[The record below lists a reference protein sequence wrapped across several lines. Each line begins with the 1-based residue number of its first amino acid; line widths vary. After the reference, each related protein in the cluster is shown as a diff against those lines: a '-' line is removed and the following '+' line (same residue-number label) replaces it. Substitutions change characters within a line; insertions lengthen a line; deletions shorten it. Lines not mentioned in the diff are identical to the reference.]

1 MMRAFPGFPDRAATT
16 RIPTLWLRAVLAEAE
31 SLAELKV
38 TLHALRLLDT
48 KRTYPRYV
56 RTSELR
62 ADATTVASLQATGG
76 LSEDDALGEGV
87 RLAVARGVFLA
98 LPVSTVEGEPVPTRS
113 RPRRAAEPSPPLAPD
128 IAGQPEGGASAGGPG
143 GSHSGGAGTLP
154 GGGLSSSSPG
164 GAGALPCRGD
174 GGVSPQA
181 SSSPPRIEGLGGPS
195 APPRIGGLGGPHPD
209 ADLCLFL
216 NTPAHRQLV
225 ARLARGE
232 QRLELGP
239 APPPAVLPA
248 RRPTIFELYEQNVG
262 LLTPLLVEELREAA
276 ETYPPDWLEEA
287 FREAVGYN
295 RRHWRYVRRILEKW
309 ATEGRGDRGVAGGRP
324 QAPRDSRRYLEGR
337 YGHLIQH

>member
-48 KRTYPRYV
+48 KRDYPRFV
-56 RTSELR
+56 RLSELR
-62 ADATTVASLQATGG
+62 ADAATVASLQATGG
-76 LSEDDALGEGV
+76 LSPDDALAEGV

-98 LPVSTVEGEPVPTRS
+98 VPLGPEGQG
-113 RPRRAAEPSPPLAPD
+113 RAAAGPTYPPGPPPGAGRGRGCALTPALSQGERGRDGLAP
-128 IAGQPEGGASAGGPG
+128 ALSQGERETLPPGVQGGSPAGGPG
-143 GSHSGGAGTLP
+143 GGPPTAPLSLSPQDWGAGGA
-154 GGGLSSSSPG
+154 
-164 GAGALPCRGD
+164 D
-174 GGVSPQA
+174 V
-181 SSSPPRIEGLGGPS
+181 
-195 APPRIGGLGGPHPD
+195 
-209 ADLCLFL
+209 CLFL

-239 APPPAVLPA
+239 AAPPVVLPA
-248 RRPTIFELYEQNVG
+248 RRPTIFELYEQNIG

-276 ETYPPDWLEEA
+276 ETYPPEWLEEA
-287 FREAVGYN
+287 FREAVAYN

-324 QAPRDSRRYLEGR
+324 QAPRDPRRYLEGR
-337 YGHLIQH
+337 YGHLIRH

>member
-16 RIPTLWLRAVLAEAE
+16 RIPTQWLRAVLAEAE

-38 TLHALRLLDT
+38 TLHALRQLDA
-48 KRTYPRYV
+48 KRAYPRYV
-56 RTSELR
+56 RISELR
-62 ADATTVASLQATGG
+62 ADPTTVASLQATGG
-76 LSEDDALGEGV
+76 LSPEDALTEGV

-98 LPVSTVEGEPVPTRS
+98 LPVS
-113 RPRRAAEPSPPLAPD
+113 PD
-128 IAGQPEGGASAGGPG
+128 D
-143 GSHSGGAGTLP
+143 T
-154 GGGLSSSSPG
+154 
-164 GAGALPCRGD
+164 
-174 GGVSPQA
+174 
-181 SSSPPRIEGLGGPS
+181 
-195 APPRIGGLGGPHPD
+195 
-209 ADLCLFL
+209 CLFL

-232 QRLELGP
+232 QRLELPP

-324 QAPRDSRRYLEGR
+324 QAPRDPRRYLEGR

>member
-38 TLHALRLLDT
+38 TLHALRLLDA

-62 ADATTVASLQATGG
+62 ADATTIASLQTAGG
-76 LSEDDALGEGV
+76 LSTEDALAEGV

-98 LPVSTVEGEPVPTRS
+98 LPLRAEGE
-113 RPRRAAEPSPPLAPD
+113 AAPEP
-128 IAGQPEGGASAGGPG
+128 
-143 GSHSGGAGTLP
+143 
-154 GGGLSSSSPG
+154 
-164 GAGALPCRGD
+164 
-174 GGVSPQA
+174 
-181 SSSPPRIEGLGGPS
+181 
-195 APPRIGGLGGPHPD
+195 
-209 ADLCLFL
+209 DLCLFL

-225 ARLARGE
+225 ARIARGE
-232 QRLELGP
+232 QRLDVGP
-239 APPPAVLPA
+239 AAAPAVLPA
-248 RRPTIFELYEQNVG
+248 RRPTIYELYEQNVG

-276 ETYPPDWLEEA
+276 ETYPPEWLEEA

-309 ATEGRGDRGVAGGRP
+309 AVEGRGDRGVAGGRP
-324 QAPRDSRRYLEGR
+324 QAPRDPRRFIEGR
-337 YGHLIQH
+337 YGHLVQH

>member
-16 RIPTLWLRAVLAEAE
+16 RIPTQWLRAVLADAE

-38 TLHALRLLDT
+38 TLHALRLLDA
-48 KRTYPRYV
+48 KRASPRYV

-62 ADATTVASLQATGG
+62 ADATTVASLHATGG
-76 LSEDDALGEGV
+76 LSPEDALAEGV

-98 LPVSTVEGEPVPTRS
+98 LPVAGASGVQGQWGS
-113 RPRRAAEPSPPLAPD
+113 QYSAPHP
-128 IAGQPEGGASAGGPG
+128 AGGEGGCPPSYSP
-143 GSHSGGAGTLP
+143 LQ
-154 GGGLSSSSPG
+154 SPG
-164 GAGALPCRGD
+164 GV
-174 GGVSPQA
+174 GGVPPPSP
-181 SSSPPRIEGLGGPS
+181 RMGVEGG
-195 APPRIGGLGGPHPD
+195 
-209 ADLCLFL
+209 DLCLFL

-232 QRLELGP
+232 QRLELAP

-248 RRPTIFELYEQNVG
+248 RRPTIFELYEQNIG

-324 QAPRDSRRYLEGR
+324 QAPRDPRRYLEGR